1 MLFSITTTHQP
12 ATDLGYLLGKHP
24 ERLQSFGLAYGDAH
38 VFYPE
43 ATEAQCTACLLLD
56 IDPVGLVRNHRRGPE
71 DATLAQYVNDR
82 PYVASSFMSVA
93 IARVFSGALANGSY
107 GSAQAQNAA
116 GADRLSFNNL
126 LLSPAQLLGEVP
138 TLTSG
143 TAVRTFNNAQL
154 TLAVSG
160 GPGTIADQ
168 LLAGIDPT
176 DFTSSATLSVFLSYT
191 QQPGGTAGPQ
201 GFPAVSFNYNLQPVS
216 TTQVPVP
223 AAAWLLGSGLLSLA
237 GIARRRRTL
246 QG

>member
-1 MLFSITTTHQP
+1 MSARRLLASIICACVVAGAADSAQAALVRIDFTGTNSSPTAPNAFGTPVPDLVGFLIYDDAVAGATFSPTATNYSGAIRQLSFSIG
-12 ATDLGYLLGKHP
+12 AGGN
-24 ERLQSFGLAYGDAH
+24 S
-38 VFYPE
+38 
-43 ATEAQCTACLLLD
+43 
-56 IDPVGLVRNHRRGPE
+56 
-71 DATLAQYVNDR
+71 
-82 PYVASSFMSVA
+82 
-93 IARVFSGALANGSY
+93 VFSGALANGSY
-107 GSAQAQNAA
+107 GSAQVQNAA

-201 GFPAVSFNYNLQPVS
+201 GFPAVSFNYNLQSVS